1 MAAKRPVQIA
11 AELAEELAGPLG
23 LEIVDVEFRRE
34 AGGRVLRVFID
45 KPGGVTLD
53 DCQALSQELSRKL
66 DEVDPIEESYSL
78 EVSSP
83 GIERPLTK
91 PTRLRAVCRRVG
103 PRPDVR
109 AHRRAAQLSRQAD
122 RAGWRRRCV
131 AFRRRRRPHSV
142 GTSGESPV
150 SGTILASKF
159 LRREAL
165 AEHEF
170 GTSWC
175 SQRA

>member
-91 PTRLRAVCRRVG
+91 PRDYERFAGELVHVRTFGPIGGRRNFQGKLIGLDGDDVVLRLEDG
-103 PRPDVR
+103 DVR
-109 AHRRAAQLSRQAD
+109 IPLAQVARARLVAQ
-122 RAGWRRRCV
+122 
-131 AFRRRRRPHSV
+131 F
-142 GTSGESPV
+142 
-150 SGTILASKF
+150 
-159 LRREAL
+159 
-165 AEHEF
+165 
-170 GTSWC
+170 
-175 SQRA
+175 